1 MLTKVMVMITTG
13 FVLIFTMI
21 LALIIDGDDN
31 EIKTMMITT
40 ITIVIKWR
48 KPQRV
53 KGTMLI
59 MMMIITGMIVLSILK
74 ALIIR

>member
-1 MLTKVMVMITTG
+1 MLIVMVMITTG

-53 KGTMLI
+53 IGTMLI